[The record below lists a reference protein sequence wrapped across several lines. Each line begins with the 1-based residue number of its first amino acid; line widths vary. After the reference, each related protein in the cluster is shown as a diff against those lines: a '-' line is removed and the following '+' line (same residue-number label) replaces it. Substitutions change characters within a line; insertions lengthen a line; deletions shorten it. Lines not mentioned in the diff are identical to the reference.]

1 MDYIDIN
8 RSAWN
13 TRIET
18 HLQSNFYD
26 LEGFKQGKNSIPNL
40 DKSLLGNVRGKKVL
54 HLQCHFGMDTIS
66 LARMGAETTGIDF
79 SEIGINTA
87 RTLNEELG
95 NNARFVCCNVYDTPQ
110 ELHEEFDI
118 VYTSYGV
125 VNWLDNLNKWG
136 DIVFQMLRPG
146 GRFVMV
152 EFHPLLWMLDE
163 SFSVMKY
170 PYSRKEPYLTD
181 DVSYTE
187 NGADVQCKTIT
198 WNYGLSDIVQGL
210 LRNNLRITHFGE
222 HNLSPYNLFGNM
234 KEEHGMFAIEGKEH
248 LFPLLFS
255 LVALKG

>member
-1 MDYIDIN
+1 MLGN
-8 RSAWN
+8 A
-13 TRIET
+13 RIET

-66 LARMGAETTGIDF
+66 LARMGAEATGIDF

-95 NNARFVCCNVYDTPQ
+95 NDARFVCCNVYDTPQ

-136 DIVFQMLRPG
+136 RRCFPNA
-146 GRFVMV
+146 
-152 EFHPLLWMLDE
+152 P
-163 SFSVMKY
+163 
-170 PYSRKEPYLTD
+170 
-181 DVSYTE
+181 
-187 NGADVQCKTIT
+187 T
-198 WNYGLSDIVQGL
+198 WWQV
-210 LRNNLRITHFGE
+210 R
-222 HNLSPYNLFGNM
+222 
-234 KEEHGMFAIEGKEH
+234 HG
-248 LFPLLFS
+248 
-255 LVALKG
+255 